1 MQKGGDFMETV
12 NMVLQAITTVGFPI
26 VCCGVLMYYV
36 KYIRDKDTEMMA
48 EIMARHSE
56 EVNTMSAALNENTL
70 VLQKLCDKLDS
81 GVNVDG

>member
-1 MQKGGDFMETV
+1 METV

-48 EIMARHSE
+48 DIMARHSE
-56 EVNTMSAALNENTL
+56 EVNTISAALNDNTL

-81 GVNVDG
+81 GVNVDD

>member
-1 MQKGGDFMETV
+1 METV

-48 EIMARHSE
+48 DIMARHSE

>member
-1 MQKGGDFMETV
+1 METL

-36 KYIRDKDTEMMA
+36 KYIRDKDTEMIA
-48 EIMARHSE
+48 DIMARHNE
-56 EVNTMSAALNENTL
+56 EVNTMSAALNENTI

-81 GVNVDG
+81 GVNVDD

>member
-1 MQKGGDFMETV
+1 META
-12 NMVLQAITTVGFPI
+12 NMILQAITTVGFPI

-36 KYIRDKDTEMMA
+36 KYMRDKDTEMIA
-48 EIMARHSE
+48 DIMARHNE

>member
-1 MQKGGDFMETV
+1 METV

-36 KYIRDKDTEMMA
+36 KYIRDKDTEMMTD
-48 EIMARHSE
+48 IMARHSE

-81 GVNVDG
+81 GVNVDA

>member
-1 MQKGGDFMETV
+1 METV
-12 NMVLQAITTVGFPI
+12 NIVLQAITTVGFPI

-48 EIMARHSE
+48 DIMARHSE

-70 VLQKLCDKLDS
+70 VLQKLCDKLDK

>member
-1 MQKGGDFMETV
+1 METV
-12 NMVLQAITTVGFPI
+12 NIVLQAITTVGFPI

-36 KYIRDKDTEMMA
+36 KYIRDKDTEMIA
-48 EIMARHSE
+48 DIMARHNE

-81 GVNVDG
+81 EVNVDG

>member
-1 MQKGGDFMETV
+1 METV
-12 NMVLQAITTVGFPI
+12 NIVLQAITTVGFPI

-36 KYIRDKDTEMMA
+36 KYIRDKDTEMIA
-48 EIMARHSE
+48 DIMARHNE

>member
-1 MQKGGDFMETV
+1 METV
-12 NMVLQAITTVGFPI
+12 NIVLQAITTVGFPI

-48 EIMARHSE
+48 DIMARHSE

-81 GVNVDG
+81 GVSVDG